1 MDLFITIVLFAIG
14 ILFIL
19 KGGDWFVDASSSIA
33 EATGIP
39 KFIIGAT
46 IVSVA
51 TTLPELIVS
60 VMAAVEGK
68 VEMAIGNAVGS
79 AICNVAL
86 ILAITLVL
94 APLAMKR
101 KDFMP
106 KGILLLVTL
115 LTLWVLTMGGT
126 LNVVGIVIL
135 FLLFAAFIV
144 ENIRGAKNGIT
155 DEERTKFTK
164 SQWGKNLGLFAMG
177 AVGIVVGS
185 QLLVANGSK
194 LAELVGI
201 PESVIGLTM
210 IAIGTSL
217 PELVTAI
224 IAVKK
229 KEGSLAVGNI
239 LGANLINTALILPI
253 CALIGGGTLAV
264 SSQNIYFDIPMSLLV
279 AAIVLVPSFITQK
292 FQRWQGITL
301 LVLYS
306 AYTILLF
313 I

>member
-1 MDLFITIVLFAIG
+1 
-14 ILFIL
+14 
-19 KGGDWFVDASSSIA
+19 
-33 EATGIP
+33 
-39 KFIIGAT
+39 
-46 IVSVA
+46 
-51 TTLPELIVS
+51 
-60 VMAAVEGK
+60 
-68 VEMAIGNAVGS
+68 
-79 AICNVAL
+79 
-86 ILAITLVL
+86 
-94 APLAMKR
+94 
-101 KDFMP
+101 
-106 KGILLLVTL
+106 
-115 LTLWVLTMGGT
+115 
-126 LNVVGIVIL
+126 
-135 FLLFAAFIV
+135 
-144 ENIRGAKNGIT
+144 
-155 DEERTKFTK
+155 
-164 SQWGKNLGLFAMG
+164 
-177 AVGIVVGS
+177 
-185 QLLVANGSK
+185 
-194 LAELVGI
+194 
-201 PESVIGLTM
+201 M

>member
-201 PESVIGLTM
+201 
-210 IAIGTSL
+210 
-217 PELVTAI
+217 
-224 IAVKK
+224 
-229 KEGSLAVGNI
+229 
-239 LGANLINTALILPI
+239 
-253 CALIGGGTLAV
+253 
-264 SSQNIYFDIPMSLLV
+264 
-279 AAIVLVPSFITQK
+279 QK
-292 FQRWQGITL
+292 
-301 LVLYS
+301 
-306 AYTILLF
+306 A
-313 I
+313 